1 MFKQN
6 AQHERKRV
14 KTLIMVMFSGGIM
27 DNFRSLLS
35 RPMCSAPG
43 VLCFP
48 QFCTVIAERLN
59 DIPKYA

>member
-35 RPMCSAPG
+35 RPMFSP
-43 VLCFP
+43 VLYGDSGE
-48 QFCTVIAERLN
+48 VE
-59 DIPKYA
+59 